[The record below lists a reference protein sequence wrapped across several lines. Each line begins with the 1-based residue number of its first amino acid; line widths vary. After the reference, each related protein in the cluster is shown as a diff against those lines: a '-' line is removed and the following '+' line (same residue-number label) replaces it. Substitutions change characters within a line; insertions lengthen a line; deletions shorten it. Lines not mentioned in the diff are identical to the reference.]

1 MEPDDDV
8 DPQDPKPVGL
18 RERMALVFY
27 RLQTVSTLGYMGAAS
42 FIGIETAALVI
53 GFTTVLPIMIPFVVL
68 ILGGAYF
75 MRERLR
81 KAWASI
87 LGRSP
92 DEE

>member
-1 MEPDDDV
+1 MEPDGDAA
-8 DPQDPKPVGL
+8 PQGPNPVGF

-27 RLQTVSTLGYMGAAS
+27 RLQTMSTLGYMGAAS

-53 GFTTVLPIMIPFVVL
+53 GFTTVLPIAIPFVVL
-68 ILGGAYF
+68 IIGGAYF

-81 KAWASI
+81 KAWARI

-92 DEE
+92 DKA